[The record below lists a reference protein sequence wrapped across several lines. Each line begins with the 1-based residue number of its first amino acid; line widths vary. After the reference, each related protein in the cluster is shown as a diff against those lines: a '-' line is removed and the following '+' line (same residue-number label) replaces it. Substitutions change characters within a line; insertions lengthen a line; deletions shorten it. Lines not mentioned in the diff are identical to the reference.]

1 MADARGPYAD
11 VLDDEFLGRLRRYV
25 RARAP
30 QGHDAED
37 VVQEALLKLLQR
49 PALPRDAARAW
60 LFTTAQRAAADRWRR
75 RARAT
80 PFEGDAAAPAD
91 PDANETEAYLAGCLD
106 PMWRGLSAK
115 DRDALRRID
124 VEGASQADV
133 ARALGVTSST
143 VRSRVQRARARLR
156 AAIEACCLVETD
168 RRGGLVGHRRRSGGA
183 CPCPP
188 PTEV

>member
-1 MADARGPYAD
+1 MGDARGPVAD
-11 VLDDEFLGRLRRYV
+11 ALDDEFLGRLRRFV

-30 QGHDAED
+30 QGSDADD

-49 PALPRDAARAW
+49 PPLPWDAARAW

-80 PFEGDAAAPAD
+80 PLEGDAAAPEPSGED
-91 PDANETEAYLAGCLD
+91 TVAYLAGCLE
-106 PMWRGLSAK
+106 PMWRGLSAT

-124 VEGASQADV
+124 VEGASQAEV

-143 VRSRVQRARARLR
+143 LRSRVQRARARLR

-168 RRGGLVGHRRRSGGA
+168 RRGALVAHRRRPGGA

-188 PTEV
+188 PAER